1 MKPAIYNR
9 RFPAK
14 GLLFLPFFLLL
25 LSIYALG
32 QQQSDMNS
40 SQKLMLNEV
49 NASAER
55 HLLKHFSP
63 TVEVSWYL
71 EKNGL
76 VALYNEGDKSARV
89 YYKLNGNFE
98 GCTKYYTSEDLDK
111 GRKSVLLRRFPG
123 CKIMVVTEIT
133 NLEKQ
138 ELFVKIKDGNYIR
151 TVHFSDEGIEITE
164 NILDGSI

>member
-1 MKPAIYNR
+1 MKPVIYNR

-32 QQQSDMNS
+32 QQPSDMNS

-63 TVEVSWYL
+63 TAEVSWYL

-76 VALYNEGDKSARV
+76 VALYNEGEISSRV

-98 GCTKYYTSEDLDK
+98 GCTKYYTSQDLDK

-151 TVHFSDEGIEITE
+151 TVHFSDDGVEITE
-164 NILDGSI
+164 NMLDGSI

>member
-25 LSIYALG
+25 LSVCVRG
-32 QQQSDMNS
+32 QQQWDMNG

-63 TVEVSWYL
+63 TAEVSWYL

-76 VALYNEGDKSARV
+76 VALYHEGDISARV

-98 GCTKYYTSEDLDK
+98 GRTKYYTSEDLD
-111 GRKSVLLRRFPG
+111 
-123 CKIMVVTEIT
+123 
-133 NLEKQ
+133 
-138 ELFVKIKDGNYIR
+138 
-151 TVHFSDEGIEITE
+151 
-164 NILDGSI
+164 